1 MTISGFYLYFCI
13 FLEKKRK
20 EMGSPLRVR
29 TRQSFG
35 FGLSGTTHQHCYE
48 LAHMV
53 PEESE
58 GSESIEWTDDLMQ
71 RLYEISVPAIHLVEK
86 INLHFS
92 EQFCF
97 RLTWPNCTGI

>member
-1 MTISGFYLYFCI
+1 
-13 FLEKKRK
+13 
-20 EMGSPLRVR
+20 MGSPLRVR

-53 PEESE
+53 PNESE
-58 GSESIEWTDDLMQ
+58 ENESMEWTDDLMQ
-71 RLYEISVPAIHLVEK
+71 RFYEISVPAIHLVEK

-97 RLTWPNCTGI
+97 RLTWPNCTGSFCILIIFYFLF